1 MRDGEVS
8 SADGLSQ
15 LVDSVS
21 QRVEGSDS
29 VVRPLV
35 PRANFVN
42 HPRKRLKSGPEIYA
56 QRIRKQPSTT
66 SSGRSALSGS
76 TKHRITKCG
85 FCNESSHTKASCSKF
100 RRWASASNNV
110 LQQKGRHQEAFLQFF
125 ENLGNRSYFTVDDP
139 TDDLQQVEVDAL
151 ESNKVKPRSAYHFV
165 VEKLFSSPWA
175 SSEHRSDGENVVQ
188 VQFLD
193 RNGDELSTGITFV
206 KVKHFKTWLS
216 KIKGGG
222 KVFSNLTF
230 LQSRSPAVTTEA

>member
-1 MRDGEVS
+1 
-8 SADGLSQ
+8 L
-15 LVDSVS
+15 
-21 QRVEGSDS
+21 
-29 VVRPLV
+29 
-35 PRANFVN
+35 
-42 HPRKRLKSGPEIYA
+42 LKVQA
-56 QRIRKQPSTT
+56 V
-66 SSGRSALSGS
+66 
-76 TKHRITKCG
+76 
-85 FCNESSHTKASCSKF
+85 
-100 RRWASASNNV
+100 ASASNNV
-110 LQQKGRHQEAFLQFF
+110 LQQKGRHQEAFLHFF

-139 TDDLQQVEVDAL
+139 TSEELQKVEVDAL
-151 ESNKVKPRSAYHFV
+151 ESNKVAPKSAHHFV

-230 LQSRSPAVTTEA
+230 LQSRSPAVTMRA